1 MSDNPK
7 QNRTFTDNTTKGIVV
22 KEKAIQRNNDK
33 DNSFQ
38 DNTVQSTIY
47 TKTEQKPIADI
58 LNENNKEE
66 QKSVGKPISSN
77 TTILKASL
85 MLTNMCLGTSIFT
98 FAKWTQSFG
107 LVWILVFC
115 LLIAIVNYW
124 SLMNCS
130 IASSRVE
137 PDDYSEVTTKI
148 LGKVAKLI
156 LNIFIIVYSYA
167 CLITFFVLIYALF
180 GRFIQ
185 SVGYQNK
192 YNTYDDFYDDKWGKA
207 VIKYPFTFGI
217 AIILSFISLIKDID
231 KLSFTSYI
239 GVVAVIYSL
248 FVVMIE
254 CNKYYK
260 HYKNNIYNKNDKST
274 KVNWVNLGKAFTK
287 ELNFFKGVACII
299 GAYCCHTG
307 VFPVFAGFKH
317 QEKGIRKMKF
327 SVITSMIITTVL
339 HFLSMICS
347 YLTDPI
353 TPEDVIIYR
362 KKIGKGKDIPMTI
375 AKLFITLSLIFTLPP
390 YFFGLRLSV
399 ANAFTKGKIPRLFN
413 YIFTFASLIVC
424 AFISAVYD
432 KILNYLSYIGGFISV
447 FICYLFPALL
457 VIKSSG
463 KPFTYWKNI
472 FNLVLAIFLCAIGVI
487 AGIRTI
493 IDDVS

>member
-1 MSDNPK
+1 MAE
-7 QNRTFTDNTTKGIVV
+7 QA
-22 KEKAIQRNNDK
+22 KENN
-33 DNSFQ
+33 
-38 DNTVQSTIY
+38 VQVNIY
-47 TKTEQKPIADI
+47 NTKTEERLP
-58 LNENNKEE
+58 NEVPETEQNARKEIDSTY
-66 QKSVGKPISSN
+66 QKSEEKHISSN

-115 LLIAIVNYW
+115 VIIAIVNYW

-130 IASSRVE
+130 IASSRVKE
-137 PDDYSEVTTKI
+137 DDYSEITERI
-148 LGKVAKLI
+148 LGKNTRFV
-156 LNIFIIVYSYA
+156 LNIFLIVYSYA

-185 SVGYQNK
+185 SVGYQND
-192 YNTYDDFYDDKWGKA
+192 YATYDDFYDDKWGKA
-207 VIKYPFTFGI
+207 YIKYPFTFGV
-217 AIILSFISLIKDID
+217 AIILSIISLIKDID
-231 KLSFTSYI
+231 KLSFSSYI
-239 GVVAVIYSL
+239 GVTAVIYSL

-254 CNKYYK
+254 CNKYYN
-260 HYKNNIYNKNDKST
+260 HYKDNVYDKNDKST
-274 KVNWVNLGKAFTK
+274 KANWVDLGKAFTK
-287 ELNFFKGVACII
+287 DLDFFKGIACIV

-307 VFPVFAGFKH
+307 VFPVFTGFKY
-317 QEKGIRKMKF
+317 QDNGIKKMKF
-327 SVITSMIITTVL
+327 SVFFSMILTTAL
-339 HFLSMICS
+339 HFISMICS

-362 KKIGKGKDIPMTI
+362 KKIGSGKDIAMTI
-375 AKLFITLSLIFTLPP
+375 SKLFITLSLVFTLPP

-399 ANAFTKGKIPRLFN
+399 ANAFTHGKISKLFN
-413 YIFTFASLIVC
+413 IIFTFISLLIC
-424 AFISAVYD
+424 SFISAVYD

-463 KPFTYWKNI
+463 MPFSYYKNI
-472 FNLVLAIFLCAIGVI
+472 FHLTLAILLCIIGVI

-493 IDDVS
+493 IDDAS

>member
-1 MSDNPK
+1 MAE
-7 QNRTFTDNTTKGIVV
+7 QA
-22 KEKAIQRNNDK
+22 KENN
-33 DNSFQ
+33 
-38 DNTVQSTIY
+38 VQVNIY
-47 TKTEQKPIADI
+47 NTKTEERLP
-58 LNENNKEE
+58 NEVPETEQNARKEIDSTY
-66 QKSVGKPISSN
+66 QKSEEKHISSN

-115 LLIAIVNYW
+115 VIIAIVNYW

-130 IASSRVE
+130 IASSRVKE
-137 PDDYSEVTTKI
+137 DDYSEITERI
-148 LGKVAKLI
+148 LGKNTRFV
-156 LNIFIIVYSYA
+156 LNIFLIVYSYA

-185 SVGYQNK
+185 SVGYQK
-192 YNTYDDFYDDKWGKA
+192 DYATYDDFYDDKWGKA
-207 VIKYPFTFGI
+207 YIKYPFTFGV
-217 AIILSFISLIKDID
+217 AIILSIISLIKDID
-231 KLSFTSYI
+231 KLSFSSYI
-239 GVVAVIYSL
+239 GVTAVIYSL

-254 CNKYYK
+254 CNKYYN
-260 HYKNNIYNKNDKST
+260 HYKDNVYDKNDKST
-274 KVNWVNLGKAFTK
+274 KANWVDLGKAFTK
-287 ELNFFKGVACII
+287 DLDFFKGIACIV

-307 VFPVFAGFKH
+307 VFPVFTGFKY
-317 QEKGIRKMKF
+317 QDNGIKKMKF
-327 SVITSMIITTVL
+327 SVFFSMILTTAL
-339 HFLSMICS
+339 HFISMICS

-362 KKIGKGKDIPMTI
+362 KKIGSGKDIAMTI
-375 AKLFITLSLIFTLPP
+375 SKLFITLSLVFTLPP

-399 ANAFTKGKIPRLFN
+399 ANAFTHGKISKLFN
-413 YIFTFASLIVC
+413 IIFTFISLLIC
-424 AFISAVYD
+424 SFISAVYD

-463 KPFTYWKNI
+463 MPFSYYKNI
-472 FNLVLAIFLCAIGVI
+472 FHLTLAILLCIVGVI

-493 IDDVS
+493 IDDAS

>member
-1 MSDNPK
+1 MAE
-7 QNRTFTDNTTKGIVV
+7 QA
-22 KEKAIQRNNDK
+22 KENN
-33 DNSFQ
+33 
-38 DNTVQSTIY
+38 VQVNIY
-47 TKTEQKPIADI
+47 NTKTEERLP
-58 LNENNKEE
+58 NEVPETEQNARKEIDSTY
-66 QKSVGKPISSN
+66 QKSEEKHISSN

-115 LLIAIVNYW
+115 VIIAIVNYW

-130 IASSRVE
+130 IASSRVKE
-137 PDDYSEVTTKI
+137 DDYSEITERI
-148 LGKVAKLI
+148 LGKNTRFV
-156 LNIFIIVYSYA
+156 LNIFLIVYSYA

-185 SVGYQNK
+185 SVGYQK
-192 YNTYDDFYDDKWGKA
+192 DYATYDDFYDDKWGKA
-207 VIKYPFTFGI
+207 YIKYPFTFGV
-217 AIILSFISLIKDID
+217 AIILSIISLIKDID
-231 KLSFTSYI
+231 KLSFSSYI
-239 GVVAVIYSL
+239 GVTAVIYSL

-254 CNKYYK
+254 CNKYYN
-260 HYKNNIYNKNDKST
+260 HYKDNVYDKNDKST
-274 KVNWVNLGKAFTK
+274 KANWVDLGKAFTK
-287 ELNFFKGVACII
+287 DLDFFKGIACIV

-307 VFPVFAGFKH
+307 VFPVFTGFKY
-317 QEKGIRKMKF
+317 QDNGIKKMKF
-327 SVITSMIITTVL
+327 SVFFSMILTTAL
-339 HFLSMICS
+339 HFISMICS

-362 KKIGKGKDIPMTI
+362 KKIGSGKDIAMTI
-375 AKLFITLSLIFTLPP
+375 SKLFITLSLVFTLPP

-399 ANAFTKGKIPRLFN
+399 ANAFTHGKISKLFN
-413 YIFTFASLIVC
+413 IIFTFISLLIC
-424 AFISAVYD
+424 SFISAVYD

-463 KPFTYWKNI
+463 KPFSYYKNI
-472 FNLVLAIFLCAIGVI
+472 FHLTLAILLCIIGVI

-493 IDDVS
+493 IDDAS